1 MELVAKY
8 RLHAEQCRALAA
20 QTRIPED
27 KHALEAMA
35 REWESI
41 ASHGDVDMSGVPLIS
56 IIDDDS
62 LAREGHMRA

>member
-1 MELVAKY
+1 MELAAKY
-8 RLHAEQCRALAA
+8 RLYAEQCRASAA

-35 REWESI
+35 REWDSI
-41 ASHGDVDMSGVPLIS
+41 ASQGTLTSPEAPLIS

-62 LAREGHMRA
+62 LAREGI

>member
-8 RLHAEQCRALAA
+8 RLHAEQCRAFAA

-35 REWESI
+35 REHRQSR
-41 ASHGDVDMSGVPLIS
+41 DVDMSEVSLIS
-56 IIDDDS
+56 IIEDDS
-62 LAREGHMRA
+62 LAREGI

>member
-1 MELVAKY
+1 MELAAKF

-20 QTRIPED
+20 QTPIPDD

-35 REWESI
+35 REWDSI
-41 ASHGDVDMSGVPLIS
+41 ASHGDVDMSEVSSIS

-62 LAREGHMRA
+62 LAREAT